1 MKSQDI
7 ITLQWKQSEVN
18 KNILLRSHEFK
29 FKIKNEDYQEVVAH
43 DQRTGGNDQV
53 YNYVNV
59 NIYMFKQNC

>member
-7 ITLQWKQSEVN
+7 ITFQWRRSDDTVHNE
-18 KNILLRSHEFK
+18 IIWLRSHEFK

-53 YNYVNV
+53 HMIV
-59 NIYMFKQNC
+59 